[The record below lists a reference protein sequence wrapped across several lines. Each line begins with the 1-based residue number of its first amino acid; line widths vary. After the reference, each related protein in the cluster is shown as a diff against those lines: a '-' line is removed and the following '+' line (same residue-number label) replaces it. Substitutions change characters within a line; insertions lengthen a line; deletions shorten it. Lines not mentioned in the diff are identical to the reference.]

1 MCFDLVVDHIGTSEV
16 VLQLVAVHSQ
26 IPVAFGPVVDHL
38 HIGTLEVVP
47 QLVAVH
53 SQITVDFGPVV
64 DQLYIGTAGLPLEL
78 EAVHSQR
85 QIHFGHPCVTELF
98 LDLEAVHR

>member
-1 MCFDLVVDHIGTSEV
+1 MV
-16 VLQLVAVHSQ
+16 VAVHT
-26 IPVAFGPVVDHL
+26 VADHVAAEHNDVVFHTFGMVL
-38 HIGTLEVVP
+38 A
-47 QLVAVH
+47 LVAVH

-85 QIHFGHPCVTELF
+85 QIHFSHPCVTELF
-98 LDLEAVHR
+98 LDLEAVHK